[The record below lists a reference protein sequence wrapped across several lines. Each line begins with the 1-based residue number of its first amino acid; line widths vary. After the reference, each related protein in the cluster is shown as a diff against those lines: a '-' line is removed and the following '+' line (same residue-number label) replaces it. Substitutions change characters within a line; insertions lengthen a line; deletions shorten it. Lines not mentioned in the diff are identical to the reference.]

1 MKKYKYDE
9 NQKDNLDIMD
19 NMGYVDVMDIMD
31 NKTKKGK
38 HNLKLSTPTFN
49 KFHKV
54 KNELTLKLDQTKIEN
69 DTFLNKILYFVE
81 QNIDDFA
88 NIYNET
94 SKK

>member
-1 MKKYKYDE
+1 
-9 NQKDNLDIMD
+9 MD
-19 NMGYVDVMDIMD
+19 NMSHVDVMDIMD
-31 NKTKKGK
+31 DKTKNDK

-69 DTFLNKILYFVE
+69 DSFLSRMLYFVE

>member
-1 MKKYKYDE
+1 
-9 NQKDNLDIMD
+9 MD
-19 NMGYVDVMDIMD
+19 NIDHVDVMDTMD
-31 NKTKKGK
+31 NVTKKGK